1 MVEAIA
7 EVDDI
12 LMEMFVESVDEGC
25 NFTPAVLIPAL
36 WRACIKGYIAPTLCG
51 ASLRCKGVE
60 SLPDSIILFF
70 LLRKTEQT
78 VWQ

>member
-12 LMEMFVESVDEGC
+12 LMEMYLESDDEGC
-25 NFTPAVLIPAL
+25 NFTSAVLIPAL
-36 WRACIKGYIAPTLCG
+36 RRACIKGYIAPTLCG

-60 SLPDSIILFF
+60 SLLDSIITF
-70 LLRKTEQT
+70 LPSP
-78 VWQ
+78 

>member
-36 WRACIKGYIAPTLCG
+36 WRACIKGYIAPTLCR
-51 ASLRCKGVE
+51 ASLRNPSHCASYRYRRGR
-60 SLPDSIILFF
+60 I
-70 LLRKTEQT
+70 
-78 VWQ
+78 